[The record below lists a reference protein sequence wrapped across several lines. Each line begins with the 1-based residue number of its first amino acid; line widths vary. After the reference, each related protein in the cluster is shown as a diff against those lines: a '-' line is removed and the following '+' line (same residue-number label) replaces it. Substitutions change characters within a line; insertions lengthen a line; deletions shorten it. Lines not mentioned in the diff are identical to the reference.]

1 MPPPR
6 RRPPSKSVA
15 RSQVFARRFI
25 ALMIFLAGAGL
36 AWLAWMWWRTED
48 LRSVHYPEFGITIP
62 AQYPIHGIDVSR
74 YQQGISWKAVREMNS
89 DGIRLGFAF
98 IKATEG
104 VSSVD
109 PYFRRNWKRSRDAG
123 IVRGAYHFFLPARSG
138 RIQAEHFIKTVALA
152 PGDLPPVVDIEN
164 AGGRSPAAVRKELKA
179 WLDITEQYYGVRPII
194 YTYLSFYNN
203 YLAGHFDEYP
213 LWVAH
218 YLQPERPRTTRQWAF
233 WQHSESGRVNG
244 ILSKVDF
251 NVFSGDS
258 AAFRAL
264 LVP

>member
-6 RRPPSKSVA
+6 RRPAPKTNA
-15 RSQVFARRFI
+15 RSRVFVRRFI
-25 ALMIFLAGAGL
+25 ALTIFLAGAGL
-36 AWLAWMWWRTED
+36 AWLAWMWWKTED
-48 LRSVHYPEFGITIP
+48 LRAVHYPEFGISIP
-62 AQYPIHGIDVSR
+62 AQYGIHGIDVSR
-74 YQQGISWKAVREMNS
+74 YQQGISWSSVRDMNIG
-89 DGIRLGFAF
+89 GIRLGFAF

-109 PYFRRNWKRSRDAG
+109 PFFKRNWKKSREAG
-123 IVRGAYHFFLPARSG
+123 IVRGAYHFFLPQRSG
-138 RIQAEHFIKTVALA
+138 RIQAEHFIKTVALE

-164 AGGRSPAAVRKELKA
+164 AGGRRPEAVRKELKA
-179 WLDITEQYYGVRPII
+179 WLDITEQYYGVRPVI
-194 YTYLSFYNN
+194 YTYLHFYNT

-218 YLQPERPRTTRQWAF
+218 YLQPERPRTERAWAF
-233 WQHSESGRVNG
+233 WQHSESGRVDG
-244 ILSKVDF
+244 IRSKVDF